1 MTKGHNQG
9 ANKQDKENDPAEK
22 KGKGETK
29 HKTDSDKESS
39 VGKGRNEKEDQ
50 SGGTK
55 GKNSI

>member
-9 ANKQDKENDPAEK
+9 ANKQDKKNQQDEV
-22 KGKGETK
+22 KGKGQIH
-29 HKTDSDKESS
+29 HKTNSDKESS
-39 VGKGRNEKEDQ
+39 VGKGRNDNEDQ

>member
-1 MTKGHNQG
+1 MTKGHNQD
-9 ANKQDKENDPAEK
+9 ANKQDKKVDPEDR
-22 KGKGETK
+22 KGKGEAR

-39 VGKGRNEKEDQ
+39 VGKGRNEDEDQ